1 MKFKKILSI
10 TASVVLSASLLTG
23 CSSKKEESEG
33 NLSIGIVLG
42 EGSINDQSF
51 NQSTWE
57 GLQKAKDDLKINIK
71 YLESKQESDYI
82 QNIETLVDEETDLII
97 GVGYQLKDAIQESSA
112 SYPEQKFA
120 LMDETYEEIPENVV
134 PVVFK
139 EEEAAYL
146 TGIIAAK
153 MTKTNSIG
161 FIGGLPAPAV
171 IKYQYGYKFGA
182 ESTKKDIKVSE
193 QYANSFSD
201 QAKGK
206 SIAKQMYSSNVDII
220 LSAAGDAGTGAIEA
234 ARENDKFSI
243 GVDRDQSDLAPEN
256 VITSALKKLNV
267 ASYDLAKEL
276 VEGKYKG
283 GQEKVYG
290 LKEGGVG
297 ISENTSKHVPQ
308 EIIDYVNT
316 EAEKVMNG
324 EIKVPKNEEEYNK
337 LTK

>member
-1 MKFKKILSI
+1 MKLKKITSI
-10 TASVVLSASLLTG
+10 IASVVLSASLLTG
-23 CSSKKEESEG
+23 CSSKEQTSEADI
-33 NLSIGIVLG
+33 SIGIVLG

-57 GLQKAKDDLKINIK
+57 GLQKCKEDFEIDIK
-71 YLESKQESDYI
+71 YLESRQESDYI

-97 GVGYQLKDAIQESSA
+97 GVGYQLKDSIKEAAE

-120 LMDETYEEIPENVV
+120 LMDETYEEIPKNVI

-153 MTKTNSIG
+153 MTKTNNVG
-161 FIGGLPAPAV
+161 FIGGLPAPSV
-171 IKYQYGYKFGA
+171 VKYQYGYKYGVQ
-182 ESTKKDIKVSE
+182 STNKEIKVYE

-206 SIAKQMYSSNVDII
+206 SIAKQMHASNVDII

-234 ARENDKFSI
+234 ARENNKFAI
-243 GVDRDQSDLAPEN
+243 GVDRDQSYLAEEN

-276 VEGKYKG
+276 VEGNYKG

-290 LKEGGVG
+290 LKEGAVG
-297 ISENTSKHVPQ
+297 ISENTNKHVPQ
-308 EIIDYVNT
+308 DIIDYVNK
-316 EAEKVMNG
+316 EAQKVIKG
-324 EIKVPKNEEEYNK
+324 EIQVPRNEEEYNK
-337 LTK
+337 LMK